1 MLREPNLTDGIGAR
15 TARNIPFTSTK
26 GALIDRILIF
36 VTSAKQK
43 KTTKIA
49 QPKEHFRIAK
59 MAVGDVEWGFGNIS
73 ISEIKYYLSNVAFP
87 L

>member
-15 TARNIPFTSTK
+15 TARNIPGTSTK
-26 GALIDRILIF
+26 GALIDRILIS

-49 QPKEHFRIAK
+49 QPRAIQ
-59 MAVGDVEWGFGNIS
+59 NS
-73 ISEIKYYLSNVAFP
+73 
-87 L
+87 